1 MRNDFSDCLLVCDID
16 GTLAEGQVIHPDNIR
31 ALERFRSMSGQVVL
45 ATGRTPQSAAPLVR
59 RLSANKLLICNNGA
73 VLYDCHNNS
82 VAWERTLKLGS
93 IVDDIRAAFSGM
105 GILSYW
111 QDKLTMYQSSPA
123 VERLIVDEKLQ
134 LTDEDTPTPNKLLL
148 GDEPHKLAQA
158 EDFLRRLLD
167 PNEIDIVRA
176 SPHFTELLPKNADK
190 AGAVKR
196 VAEILGI
203 KRDNLFVAGNYF
215 NDISMMKLARV
226 SCAPCD
232 SPDEVKNCADYVAR
246 ACKDGAV
253 ADFIEHLINMF

>member
-1 MRNDFSDCLLVCDID
+1 MRNDFTGCLLVCDID
-16 GTLAEGQVIHPDNIR
+16 GTLAEGQTIHPDNIK

-59 RLSANKLLICNNGA
+59 SLSANKLLICNNGS
-73 VLYDCHNNS
+73 VLYDCENNS

-93 IVDDIRAAFSGM
+93 IVDDIRTAFSNM

-111 QDKLTMYQSSPA
+111 QDKLTMYQSSPT
-123 VERLIVDEKLQ
+123 VERLIVDEKLR

-148 GDEPHKLAQA
+148 GDEPDKLAQA
-158 EDFLRRLLD
+158 EEYLRGRLNAD
-167 PNEIDIVRA
+167 EIDIVRA

-190 AGAVKR
+190 AGAVIR
-196 VAEILGI
+196 LTELLGI
-203 KRDNLFVAGNYF
+203 SRENLFVAGNYF
-215 NDISMMKLARV
+215 NDISMMKLAKV

-246 ACKDGAV
+246 ACREGAV
-253 ADFIEHLINMF
+253 ADFIEHLINAC